1 MPKSFRINIYKNL
14 KITVTNINIL
24 KCNSL
29 HYALN
34 HFFRVFSIRKSK
46 NQNSTQKTLCCFSKS
61 NMKFE
66 K

>member
-24 KCNSL
+24 KRNSL

-34 HFFRVFSIRKSK
+34 HFFRVFQFVNPKIKIQHKRPCVVF
-46 NQNSTQKTLCCFSKS
+46 QNPI
-61 NMKFE
+61 
-66 K
+66 

>member
-24 KCNSL
+24 KCNLL

-34 HFFRVFSIRKSK
+34 HFFRVFQFVNPKIKK
-46 NQNSTQKTLCCFSKS
+46 LHKKPCVVFQNPI
-61 NMKFE
+61 
-66 K
+66 

>member
-24 KCNSL
+24 KRNSL

-34 HFFRVFSIRKSK
+34 HFFSCFSIRKSK

>member
-24 KCNSL
+24 KRNSL

>member
-34 HFFRVFSIRKSK
+34 HFFRVFQFVNPKIKK
-46 NQNSTQKTLCCFSKS
+46 QHKKPCVVFQNPI
-61 NMKFE
+61 
-66 K
+66 